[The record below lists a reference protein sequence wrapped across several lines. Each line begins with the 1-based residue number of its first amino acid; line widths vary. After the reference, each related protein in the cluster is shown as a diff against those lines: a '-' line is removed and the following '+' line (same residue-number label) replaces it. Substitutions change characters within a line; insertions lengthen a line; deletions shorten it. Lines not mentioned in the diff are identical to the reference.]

1 MDVLSLMCPHCGETV
16 EFEVAEDDRGRMVA
30 DCPVCCR
37 PCVLTISRDEWGDPD
52 VSIEQE

>member
-1 MDVLSLMCPHCGETV
+1 MDVLSLMCPHCGEMV

-52 VSIEQE
+52 VSVEQE